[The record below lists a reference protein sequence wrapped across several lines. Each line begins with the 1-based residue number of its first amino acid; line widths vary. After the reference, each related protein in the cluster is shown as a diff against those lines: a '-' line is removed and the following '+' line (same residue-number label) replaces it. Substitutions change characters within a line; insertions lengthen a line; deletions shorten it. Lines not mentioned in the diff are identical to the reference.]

1 MITCDKCRR
10 EFYSLLKEETKK
22 IDGQEIT
29 RTYFECP
36 HCGEQ
41 YNVCYDSQSTLAL
54 KKQIRKNV
62 EDIKTIRDQKKY
74 YEKQQIIKKKQRRL
88 EREMRILQTKYAE
101 NFKHEQMG
109 RKEI

>member
-1 MITCDKCRR
+1 M
-10 EFYSLLKEETKK
+10 KEETKK

-74 YEKQQIIKKKQRRL
+74 YEKQQIIKKKQKRL
-88 EREMRILQTKYAE
+88 EREMKILQSKYFMYFE
-101 NFKHEQMG
+101 EREG
-109 RKEI
+109 